1 MRIIIVD
8 IYFTKCICHSAA
20 SSVIALVLLVTVGG
34 RYYPSFRLRLF
45 LRLRSSVQL
54 LSCAWLFA
62 TPWTAA
68 CQASLSSPAPGACSN
83 SCPSSRWCYPTILP
97 SVVPFSSCP
106 QSFRASGSFPLNW
119 LFTSGGQSS
128 ILYSLIDGHLGGF
141 YFITVLSNA
150 AINTHVCIEITNH
163 CVV

>member
-106 QSFRASGSFPLNW
+106 QSFAASGSFPMS
-119 LFTSGGQSS
+119 LFLASAGQSIGVS
-128 ILYSLIDGHLGGF
+128 ASAS
-141 YFITVLSNA
+141 VLPVNIQDWFLS
-150 AINTHVCIEITNH
+150 TRE
-163 CVV
+163 